1 MITHTLAHLLYFSC
15 LLLPSVESLQST
27 CREDQRPAGRGG
39 GSLGSKG
46 AGGGMMQP
54 RWRLIISAGLKTV
67 FWIDFESTEEVFKV
81 QDISV
86 TSK

>member
-1 MITHTLAHLLYFSC
+1 MIAQAQAHVLYFSR

-46 AGGGMMQP
+46 GRRDDAAQME
-54 RWRLIISAGLKTV
+54 A
-67 FWIDFESTEEVFKV
+67 D
-81 QDISV
+81 
-86 TSK
+86 